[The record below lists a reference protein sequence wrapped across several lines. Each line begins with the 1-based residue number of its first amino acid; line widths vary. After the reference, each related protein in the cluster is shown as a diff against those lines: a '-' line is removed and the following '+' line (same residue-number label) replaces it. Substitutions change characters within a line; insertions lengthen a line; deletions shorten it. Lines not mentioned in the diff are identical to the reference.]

1 MSLNALAEAV
11 RKGWAVEFG
20 VDSLAGNPTT
30 IETSVLIQGA
40 VVSLKTKTTLADLTH
55 VVTWFVET
63 ATPHELDIYGWMTDS
78 GSDPTMKATTL
89 TEPVSWVVWGP
100 KVGGA

>member
-1 MSLNALAEAV
+1 MALYGALGEAV
-11 RKGWAVEFG
+11 RKGWVVEFG

-30 IETSVLIQGA
+30 ITTNVLIQGA
-40 VVSLKTKTTLADLTH
+40 IVSLKTKTTLADLTH

-63 ATPHELDIYGWMTDS
+63 ATPNELDIYGWKTTS
-78 GSDPTMKATTL
+78 GSDPTLEAATD

-100 KVGGA
+100 RI